1 MSNTNSESPPLGSS
15 PLGEEPKG
23 QALRGLARRDFLVR
37 AAAGGAC
44 LLTFTLSGC
53 KTQLTA
59 AEARAAEVPFRTLDA
74 VDVKTADAL
83 GETLLPGS
91 STAGLSHYL
100 DHQLSGDPADSML
113 MIKYLGVA
121 APFNEFYRGGLQAT
135 NAAAQ
140 ALHGKAFSDLTP
152 EQATALVA
160 QMSGGHMDGWQGP
173 PAGLFYFVL
182 RSDAVDVVYG
192 TQAGFELL
200 DVPYMAHIEP
210 PSRWGE

>member
-1 MSNTNSESPPLGSS
+1 
-15 PLGEEPKG
+15 
-23 QALRGLARRDFLVR
+23 LARRDFLVR
-37 AAAGGAC
+37 AAAGDAC

-59 AEARAAEVPFRTLDA
+59 AQARSAEVPFRTLDA
-74 VDVKTADAL
+74 TDVKTVDAL

-91 STAGLSHYL
+91 SAAGLSHYL

-121 APFNEFYRGGLQAT
+121 APFNEFYRGGLRAT
-135 NAAAQ
+135 NAAAR
-140 ALHGKAFSDLTP
+140 ALHDKAFEDLTP

-160 QMSGGHMDGWQGP
+160 QMSGGHVDGWPGP
-173 PAGLFYFVL
+173 APGLFYFVL

-200 DVPYMAHIEP
+200 GVPYMAHIEP
-210 PSRWGE
+210 PSRWGA

>member
-1 MSNTNSESPPLGSS
+1 MSNTGS
-15 PLGEEPKG
+15 
-23 QALRGLARRDFLVR
+23 RRDFLVR
-37 AAAGGAC
+37 GAVGGAC

-53 KTQLTA
+53 ETKLTPA
-59 AEARAAEVPFRTLDA
+59 QARSADVPFRALDA
-74 VDVKTADAL
+74 GDVKTLDAL

-91 STAGLSHYL
+91 STAGLAHYL

-113 MIKYLGVA
+113 MVKYLGVA
-121 APFNEFYRGGLQAT
+121 APFNEFYRGGLRAT

-140 ALHGKAFSDLTP
+140 SLHGKDFAELVP
-152 EQATALVA
+152 ERATALVA
-160 QMSGGHMDGWQGP
+160 KMSGGHLAGWQGP

-192 TQAGFELL
+192 THAGFELL
-200 DVPYMAHIEP
+200 GVPYMAHIEP